1 MIPVSDTIVAIATAA
16 GRSGIGVVRVSG
28 PGVCEWQHPL
38 FGRLLPP
45 RQALLCT
52 LRDEHGEAID
62 QVVALYFAAPA
73 SYTGEDVL
81 ELHGHGNPVILQAIV
96 QRCVQLG
103 ARLAR
108 PGEFTERAF
117 LNDKIDLAQA
127 ESVADLIDAGSIE
140 AARCAMRSLE
150 GEFSRLIGQLA
161 QELLEVRIQVESM
174 LDFPEEVPEY
184 LHALRIVE
192 RLQSLLQRLRQ
203 IEQAGRQGSL
213 LREGIQVVLIGQPNV
228 GKSSLL
234 NRLAG
239 NERAIVTDIAGTT
252 RDTLRETIVLH
263 GITLH
268 IIDTAG
274 LRDTSDPIEKIGI
287 ERTWQAIGHA
297 TLALLLVDARQ
308 GITAADQA
316 IIDRLPPGL
325 PQLLVHNKCDLPG
338 ADAMASTAG
347 VSVSARTG
355 HGLDVLQQRL
365 FELAGWRGNTEGIYM
380 ARERQLQALQATQHH
395 VTQALD
401 QLAIAEWVAEELR
414 LAHIALSAIT
424 GAVSADDLLGEIF
437 SRFCIGK

>member
-1 MIPVSDTIVAIATAA
+1 MTAVSDTIVAVATAA
-16 GRSGIGVVRVSG
+16 GRGGIGVVRVSG
-28 PGVCEWQHPL
+28 PRVREWQQLL
-38 FGRLLPP
+38 FGRLLPA
-45 RQALLCT
+45 RQAVLCT
-52 LRDEHGEAID
+52 VRDAHDEAID
-62 QVVALYFAAPA
+62 QVVALYYAAPA

-81 ELHGHGNPVILQAIV
+81 ELHGHGNPVILQALV
-96 QRCVQLG
+96 QRCAQLG

-140 AARCAMRSLE
+140 AARCALRSLD
-150 GEFSRLIGQLA
+150 GEFSRLIGHLA
-161 QELLEVRIQVESM
+161 QELLDLRIQVESM

-184 LHALRIVE
+184 LQALHIVE

-252 RDTLRETIVLH
+252 RDTLRETIVLQ

-274 LRDTSDPIEKIGI
+274 LRDTRDPIELIGI

-308 GITAADQA
+308 GITAADQD

-325 PQLLVHNKCDLPG
+325 PQLLVHNKSDLLGP
-338 ADAMASTAG
+338 DAVASTTG

-355 HGLDVLQQRL
+355 HGLEVLQQRL
-365 FELAGWRGNTEGIYM
+365 FEMAGWRGETEGIYM
-380 ARERQLQALQATQHH
+380 ARERQLQALQATQRH
-395 VTQALD
+395 VTQALA
-401 QLAIAEWVAEELR
+401 QLDIPEWVAEELR
-414 LAHIALSAIT
+414 LAHLALSSIT